1 MSDSGA
7 RESASGRA
15 GTGGRQ
21 TILRLVLFGLA
32 YNVAE
37 GVLCVSAGA
46 AARSVV
52 LIGFGL
58 DSGIEAWAAFAA
70 WRFLR
75 GEITDEREERL
86 SRMVG
91 WTFLAL
97 AAYVVVQSAFD
108 LIRGEVV
115 APSKIGVVVTSV
127 SLLVMPFLGI
137 WKLRLARRM
146 GSRGL
151 EAEAKETIACSFLS
165 LFAVLGVGIRYLGGP
180 SWADPV
186 AALLMVPWL
195 VREGFEKVRGDS
207 DE

>member
-1 MSDSGA
+1 VSDSGS
-7 RESASGRA
+7 REAASGRA
-15 GTGGRQ
+15 GVGDRR
-21 TILRLVLFGLA
+21 TIVRLVLFGLV

-37 GVLCVSAGA
+37 GILCVSAGIA
-46 AARSVV
+46 AGSVV

-75 GEITDEREERL
+75 GEITEEREERF
-86 SRMVG
+86 SRIVG

-97 AAYVVVQSAFD
+97 AAYVIVQSGFD
-108 LIRGEVV
+108 LIRGEEV
-115 APSKIGVVVTSV
+115 APSKIGFVVTSI
-127 SLLVMPFLGI
+127 SLLVMPFLGV

-151 EAEAKETIACSFLS
+151 EAEAKETIACSYLS

-180 SWADPV
+180 SWVDPA

-195 VREGFEKVRGDS
+195 VREGVEKVRG
-207 DE
+207 EEYE